1 MLPALTVPAPGP
13 GEAGERNKGGPA
25 KARCASFE
33 PIMKNYEDKQSI
45 FTDVLIVGGG
55 GAGIRAAIEAARGGC
70 RVIVTNKGPVGRS
83 GITPMA
89 MEAFQCVCTPGD
101 SEELHFRDAV
111 AGERYLGDEGLI
123 AVMVQEA
130 RERVRDLESYG
141 VHFKRKPDGSFDPMH
156 HPGQTFPRTLFIQ
169 GGGYGLLAGL
179 LAEARKYPEIRI
191 LSDTFVVKLCP
202 DREPTPSGA
211 IYLDVKDGGLK
222 SIRCQAVVLATGGY
236 EELWAFTDASVTAC
250 GDGVILAY
258 EAGAKL
264 VDLEMVQFYPTVI
277 LHPPAIKGT
286 LFQYELIVNPE
297 VLGGRLLNGKEETF
311 FAGMPLRD
319 DVIRAIW
326 KEIQS
331 GRGTAHGGV
340 FIDLTHSRKGR
351 DALTAALEKWQ
362 PNQFHYLKDMG
373 VDLRDVMVEAGP
385 HVHFTMGGVAVD
397 GRGCTSVPGLFAAGE
412 VSGNLHGANR
422 ISGNSLTETQVFGA
436 IAGSSAAAFAKERG
450 RPASTEF
457 QGEMEEVLNSIHG
470 LSVSRSHPVRP
481 YQFRQRLQNI
491 MWERCGLERDGG
503 GLRRGKADVDELAK
517 EAATEMAVAETTG
530 PYPQEIQEAL
540 ETRMMLSLAGLV
552 LDSAFFRKET
562 RGHHMRKD
570 YPSSADDP
578 KHTFLAR
585 GRGIWEGEVKRMG
598 PVQWRK

>member
-1 MLPALTVPAPGP
+1 MP
-13 GEAGERNKGGPA
+13 
-25 KARCASFE
+25 
-33 PIMKNYEDKQSI
+33 
-45 FTDVLIVGGG
+45 TDVLIIGGG
-55 GAGIRAAIEAARGGC
+55 GAGIRAAIEAAREGC

-89 MEAFQCVCTPGD
+89 MEALQCVCTPGD

-111 AGERYLGDEGLI
+111 AGERHLGDERLI

-130 RERVRDLESYG
+130 KQRVRDLESFG
-141 VHFKRKPDGSFDPMH
+141 VHFKRKPDGRFDPMH

-169 GGGYGLLAGL
+169 GGGYGMLAGL
-179 LAEARKYPEIRI
+179 LAEARKHPEIQI
-191 LSDTFVVKLCP
+191 LSDTFVVKLCS
-202 DREPTPSGA
+202 DRESIPSGA
-211 IYLDVKDGGLK
+211 VYLDLKDGRLK
-222 SIRCQAVVLATGGY
+222 FIQCQAVVLATGGY
-236 EELWAFTDASVTAC
+236 EELWAFTDAAVTAC

-264 VDLEMVQFYPTVI
+264 IDLEMVQFYPTVI
-277 LHPPAIKGT
+277 LHPSAIAGT

-297 VLGGRLLNGKEETF
+297 VLGGRLLNGEKEAF

-331 GRGTAHGGV
+331 GRGTEHGGV
-340 FIDLTHSRKGR
+340 FIDLTHSSKSR

-373 VDLRDVMVEAGP
+373 VDLREVMAEAGP
-385 HVHFTMGGVAVD
+385 HVHFTMGGIAID
-397 GRGCTSVPGLFAAGE
+397 ERARTSVPGLFAAGE

-450 RPASTEF
+450 RPASTRF
-457 QGEMEEVLNSIHG
+457 QGEMEEVLNSIHI
-470 LSVSRSHPVRP
+470 LSVCRSHPLRP
-481 YQFRQRLQNI
+481 YAFRQRLQNI
-491 MWERCGLERDGG
+491 MWERCGLERDGE
-503 GLRRGKADVDELAK
+503 GLREGRADVEELVKKAV
-517 EAATEMAVAETTG
+517 TEMAVAESLG
-530 PYPQEIQEAL
+530 AYPQEIQEAL

-562 RGHHMRKD
+562 RGHHMRVD
-570 YPSSADDP
+570 YPSPADDP
-578 KHTFLAR
+578 QHTFLAR
-585 GRGIWEGEVKRMG
+585 GQGIWAGEVQRRDPAK
-598 PVQWRK
+598 WKK